1 MAESTHD
8 AATDAPDVAVRPT
21 MNRTTLKS
29 VGAVLAGIV
38 EVPGYVRS
46 GRETNTKGARM
57 LREFATV
64 NHWADDLEVAKQW
77 YTDLLGLPPYF
88 ERPGYAE
95 FRIGDYRHELGLID
109 SRYSPDGHGA
119 GPAGAVLH

>member
-29 VGAVLAGIV
+29 VGAVLAGLV
-38 EVPGYVRS
+38 EVPGYARS

-77 YTDLLGLPPYF
+77 YPDL
-88 ERPGYAE
+88 
-95 FRIGDYRHELGLID
+95 LGLID

-119 GPAGAVLH
+119 GPAGAVLHWHVVAPTTPME